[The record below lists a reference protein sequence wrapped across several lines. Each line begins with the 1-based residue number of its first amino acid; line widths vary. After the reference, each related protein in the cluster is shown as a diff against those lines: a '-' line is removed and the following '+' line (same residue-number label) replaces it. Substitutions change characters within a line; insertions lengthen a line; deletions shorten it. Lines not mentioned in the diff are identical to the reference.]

1 MKNKKYFLL
10 VVSFFLIITSAA
22 LIFSRGYLQ
31 NLVVTNTNQ
40 DPHYLIE
47 ARKNIIG
54 VWSSDDFPENT
65 WEFKANGE
73 LKITRD
79 TNGVIYIDSYKI
91 VNISPICGYDVD
103 VDEQEETMYVVQKNK
118 EDGRELC
125 SELRFFPGNKRIGL
139 WSLGFG
145 ANGNSTFSKK

>member
-1 MKNKKYFLL
+1 MHGVKTSLIVLLSIIVFAAFAFLY
-10 VVSFFLIITSAA
+10 SRSRDKELI
-22 LIFSRGYLQ
+22 
-31 NLVVTNTNQ
+31 NTNQ
-40 DPHYLIE
+40 DPQYLIE

-79 TNGVIYIDSYKI
+79 TNGVIYKYSYKI

-103 VDEQEETMYVVQKNK
+103 VDEQEKTMYVVQKNK
-118 EDGRELC
+118 EDGRESC
-125 SELRFFPGNKRIGL
+125 SELRFFPVNKRIGL
-139 WSLGFG
+139 WSLGMG